1 MLGDVSPSEI
11 KVGPIE
17 PIIYS
22 GHDNVIA
29 ATFEKY
35 NGKKYA
41 PLDFSAVTRMVLV
54 LDPDG
59 SHIVFDTNAVPAAID
74 WITDAANGRVIFDL
88 SMYALTEG
96 TYACQ
101 LVAYDSQH
109 PAGQVVIDDEPPTV
123 VSFSVR
129 EVLGAGA
136 LPPPTL
142 PSGGT
147 GVSRTSGEQI
157 SPLKVVYEYNG
168 QVFLTNPALEQ
179 NVELILGLTLT
190 GAAEANEL
198 IVVQVDGTVDD
209 ASWSWVA
216 GPVYLAAAGTLT
228 QTVPVTGW
236 LVQVGSSPSAQ
247 RINLNFTE
255 PTLL

>member
-1 MLGDVSPSEI
+1 MLGDVNPGDI
-11 KVGPIE
+11 KIGPVE
-17 PIIYS
+17 PIIYT

-35 NGKKYA
+35 TGKKFT

-74 WITDAANGRVIFDL
+74 WVTGAATGRVVFDL

-96 TYACQ
+96 TYDCQ
-101 LVAYDSQH
+101 LVAYDTQH
-109 PAGQVVIDDEPPTV
+109 PAGQVIVDDAPP
-123 VSFSVR
+123 SQMYFSVR
-129 EVLGAGA
+129 EVLGAGT

-157 SPLKVVYEYNG
+157 SPLKVVFELNG
-168 QVFLTNPALEQ
+168 QVFLTDPTLEAE
-179 NVELILGLTLT
+179 VELILGLTIT
-190 GAAEANEL
+190 GVSEANEL
-198 IVVQVDGTVDD
+198 VVVQVDGTVDD
-209 ASWSWVA
+209 GSWSWSV
-216 GPVYLAAAGTLT
+216 GPVYLAANGTLT
-228 QTVPVTGW
+228 QTVPTSGW
-236 LVQVGSSPSAQ
+236 LVQVGSAPSAQ